1 MISRRRS
8 GMSRPG
14 GGGKALF
21 RLAVMSA
28 LGLVLTWVP
37 GCGGV
42 EETSFPIAPGPSK
55 EVSAGLPF
63 RLAEGYEATQV
74 AGAPL
79 VEHPMFACFDDRG
92 RLFVATSAGL
102 E

>member
-8 GMSRPG
+8 RMSWPG
-14 GGGKALF
+14 GSGKPLI
-21 RLAVMSA
+21 RLVVTSA

-37 GCGGV
+37 GCGGGDGDGGLP
-42 EETSFPIAPGPSK
+42 SFPVLTGTSK
-55 EVSAGLPF
+55 EAPAGGLPF

-92 RLFVATSAGL
+92 RLYV
-102 E
+102 